1 MSYADLYGHGG
12 MFTSLLAWNTLC
24 NFSMLSFRSAAIQIP
39 VDITFFNRVLKFDK
53 LKGTEKSWK
62 IFILLN
68 EHHLIPE
75 VFISIE

>member
-1 MSYADLYGHGG
+1 MSYADLYGG

-24 NFSMLSFRSAAIQIP
+24 NSSMLSFRSAAIQIP
-39 VDITFFNRVLKFDK
+39 VDITFFSQVLKFDK

-62 IFILLN
+62 LFILLN

>member
-1 MSYADLYGHGG
+1 MSYADLYGR
-12 MFTSLLAWNTLC
+12 MFTFLLAWNTLC

-62 IFILLN
+62 FFILLN

-75 VFISIE
+75 LFISIK